1 MRVLLRRWA
10 AVGGMALLAPLSA
23 AAQARWDAPSFMRPG
38 SPPGLSLAVTDSDPG
53 DGLGVLAL
61 WRSSGAPAGL
71 GFRAGVAEAPGD
83 EVVGIFGIDVS
94 GSLSGTMGPGAPEA
108 IWWTGAGIGLGDDVS
123 ASFPLGLVFGW
134 TGRDEN
140 VSFMPY
146 AGGHVVL
153 DVISGP
159 DDDLDLEGVVDLGLD
174 LAFSQGWTFR
184 FGAALGG
191 RESLGIGFRVPR

>member
-1 MRVLLRRWA
+1 
-10 AVGGMALLAPLSA
+10 
-23 AAQARWDAPSFMRPG
+23 MRPG

-53 DGLGVLAL
+53 DGLSVLAL
-61 WRSSGAPAGL
+61 WRSAGAPAGL

-146 AGGHVVL
+146 AGGHLVL